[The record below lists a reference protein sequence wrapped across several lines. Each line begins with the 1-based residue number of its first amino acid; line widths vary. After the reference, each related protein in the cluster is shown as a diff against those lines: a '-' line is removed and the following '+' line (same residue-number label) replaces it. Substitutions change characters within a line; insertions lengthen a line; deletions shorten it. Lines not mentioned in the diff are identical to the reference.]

1 MEFPATG
8 GIYNSWVVRT
18 AKLLRYV
25 SNFDYGILALECLF
39 CLFIIYYTLEELY
52 DVNNLF
58 LIKNKNK
65 ISSYNKIFK
74 DKSP

>member
-52 DVNNLF
+52 DVNNLC
-58 LIKNKNK
+58 LIKNINK
-65 ISSYNKIFK
+65 IVFVI
-74 DKSP
+74 